1 MPRVDGEALPGV
13 IELKA
18 NPETGAIV
26 EVDGQIRTSWQP
38 FHFDHCYNNELTRA
52 GVLRSVVTPPEGR
65 YTAFADGIQVY
76 EALSPELR
84 QAIEDKRVIYTLDLF
99 YANQRFG
106 IPRDFHQLQPMADNG
121 LMEIARSIYLTT
133 PKDDVKAFS
142 HEPLHRPAGNIPYS
156 KRSSSRDVPGVTPGN
171 NHQVAG
177 LLRPYTIEIFATRFL
192 EDPDCPSVAPNI
204 DDNHDSIFWR
214 CCYFPLFR
222 GCPSYCVITVATVR
236 LKDQFSIYK
245 NVYQALKYRTFSSHS
260 STSLSSVELS
270 A

>member
-1 MPRVDGEALPGV
+1 
-13 IELKA
+13 
-18 NPETGAIV
+18 
-26 EVDGQIRTSWQP
+26 
-38 FHFDHCYNNELTRA
+38 
-52 GVLRSVVTPPEGR
+52 
-65 YTAFADGIQVY
+65 
-76 EALSPELR
+76 
-84 QAIEDKRVIYTLDLF
+84 
-99 YANQRFG
+99 
-106 IPRDFHQLQPMADNG
+106 
-121 LMEIARSIYLTT
+121 MEIARSIYLTT